1 MEGEAQVDEEVES
14 EDRDM
19 EDKAEEL
26 EEEDIKEE
34 EEEEVGLFVG
44 RLERHSQHWRSIAA

>member
-1 MEGEAQVDEEVES
+1 MEEEVES

-26 EEEDIKEE
+26 EEEDIDEE

-44 RLERHSQHWRSIAA
+44 RLARHSQHWRSIAA

>member
-1 MEGEAQVDEEVES
+1 MDGEAQVEEEVES

-26 EEEDIKEE
+26 EEEDIDE
-34 EEEEVGLFVG
+34 EEEEVGLEVG
-44 RLERHSQHWRSIAA
+44 RLARHSQHWRSIAA